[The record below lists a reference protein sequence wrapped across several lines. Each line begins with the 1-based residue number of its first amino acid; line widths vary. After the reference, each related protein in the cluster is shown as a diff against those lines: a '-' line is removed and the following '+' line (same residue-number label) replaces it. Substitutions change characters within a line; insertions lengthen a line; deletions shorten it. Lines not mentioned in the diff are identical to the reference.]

1 MPEQGISFLKKIWW
15 AGLVTRDHPCP
26 AARMIRIPAGA
37 SLYDKEHT
45 IMPELKE
52 ISIEKEID
60 ARGSFCPGP
69 LMELIRGMKA
79 LPVGGTL
86 AVLSSDPGSAKD
98 IPAWI
103 QKARHEYLGAF
114 PEQGYTRFVARKA
127 H

>member
-1 MPEQGISFLKKIWW
+1 
-15 AGLVTRDHPCP
+15 
-26 AARMIRIPAGA
+26 
-37 SLYDKEHT
+37 
-45 IMPELKE
+45 MPELH
-52 ISIEKEID
+52 IVIDKEID

-79 LPVGGTL
+79 LSVGSVL

-114 PEQGYTRFVARKA
+114 AEQGYTRFVVRKM